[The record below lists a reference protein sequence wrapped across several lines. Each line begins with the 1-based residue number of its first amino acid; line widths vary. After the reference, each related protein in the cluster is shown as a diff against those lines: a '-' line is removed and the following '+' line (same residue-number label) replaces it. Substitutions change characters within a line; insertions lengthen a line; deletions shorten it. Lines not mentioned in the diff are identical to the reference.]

1 MKDKDIYDLL
11 KEYKFDY
18 SEEVEE
24 SMNDIEKKKIK
35 NSIKLKIKNEKSKVY
50 KKQIISAAVIVLIVG
65 HFFSFGKQ
73 AIADIKENYFLIQ
86 GVD

>member
-24 SMNDIEKKKIK
+24 SMNDIEKKK
-35 NSIKLKIKNEKSKVY
+35 
-50 KKQIISAAVIVLIVG
+50 
-65 HFFSFGKQ
+65 
-73 AIADIKENYFLIQ
+73 
-86 GVD
+86 